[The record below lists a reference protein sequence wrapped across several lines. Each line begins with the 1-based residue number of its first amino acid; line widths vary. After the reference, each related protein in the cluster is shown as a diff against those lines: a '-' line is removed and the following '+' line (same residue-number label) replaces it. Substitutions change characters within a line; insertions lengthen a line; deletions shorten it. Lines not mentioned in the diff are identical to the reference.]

1 MLGVVASVLA
11 VVCKRVQQLLTMLGP
26 ALHLGTDTTHKTL
39 QTMRNT
45 RAWPEQCWKN
55 CANGSNVVALR
66 FCDHGTKEMLGVAG
80 SKVWLV
86 SNFAQQLPTTCNR
99 VCKRPGGVT
108 SKNVGSCWP
117 TMLRPFAW
125 DLTLMTA
132 IAFFDVLLAVTIL
145 VLCLSYNIHVKSTGH
160 ILSYMTLN
168 TTFFQQFL
176 LVSHRSENINRIF
189 SG

>member
-1 MLGVVASVLA
+1 M
-11 VVCKRVQQLLTMLGP
+11 RVRGLSNVGS
-26 ALHLGTDTTHKTL
+26 
-39 QTMRNT
+39 
-45 RAWPEQCWKN
+45 
-55 CANGSNVVALR
+55 ANGSNVVALR
-66 FCDHGTKEMLGVAG
+66 FGDHGTKEMLGVAG

-99 VCKRPGGVT
+99 VCKRPGRVT

-117 TMLRPFAW
+117 EMLRPFAW

-132 IAFFDVLLAVTIL
+132 IAFFDVLLAVNIL
-145 VLCLSYNIHVKSTGH
+145 VLCLSYNIHDKSTGH

-176 LVSHRSENINRIF
+176 LVSHRTENINRIF

>member
-45 RAWPEQCWKN
+45 RAWPEQCWKS

-99 VCKRPGGVT
+99 VCKRPWHVT
-108 SKNVGSCWP
+108 SKEVVGQQCCVRLHETWLFIWLLLLFLTFSLPSPSW
-117 TMLRPFAW
+117 FSAW
-125 DLTLMTA
+125 ATTYTSK
-132 IAFFDVLLAVTIL
+132 VLDIFWVTWL
-145 VLCLSYNIHVKSTGH
+145 
-160 ILSYMTLN
+160 
-168 TTFFQQFL
+168 
-176 LVSHRSENINRIF
+176 
-189 SG
+189 

>member
-1 MLGVVASVLA
+1 M
-11 VVCKRVQQLLTMLGP
+11 
-26 ALHLGTDTTHKTL
+26 
-39 QTMRNT
+39 
-45 RAWPEQCWKN
+45 
-55 CANGSNVVALR
+55 
-66 FCDHGTKEMLGVAG
+66 
-80 SKVWLV
+80 
-86 SNFAQQLPTTCNR
+86 
-99 VCKRPGGVT
+99 T

-132 IAFFDVLLAVTIL
+132 IAFFDLLLAVTIL
-145 VLCLSYNIHVKSTGH
+145 VPCLSYNIDVKITGH

-176 LVSHRSENINRIF
+176 LVSHRSGNINRIF

>member
-1 MLGVVASVLA
+1 MLEEL
-11 VVCKRVQQLLTMLGP
+11 CKRIQHCCATLRRSRNERNVGSCWFKGLTGFKLCATTPNNMQQGVQTAM
-26 ALHLGTDTTHKTL
+26 
-39 QTMRNT
+39 
-45 RAWPEQCWKN
+45 
-55 CANGSNVVALR
+55 
-66 FCDHGTKEMLGVAG
+66 
-80 SKVWLV
+80 
-86 SNFAQQLPTTCNR
+86 TCNI
-99 VCKRPGGVT
+99 KR
-108 SKNVGSCWP
+108 SCWP

-145 VLCLSYNIHVKSTGH
+145 ALCLSYNIHVKSTGH